1 MVDES
6 ADPLAHPNEPRLG
19 PAAAGDDLQRLIED
33 MRHKGLSAGQLEKLR
48 TSWEAAAHDP
58 MNKGRGGPTLP
69 ENSPHGRIPLPTRSP
84 EPAPSPPEAPEAP
97 EAADDRPE
105 VGELRDRTTP
115 WPGPETTV

>member
-6 ADPLAHPNEPRLG
+6 ADPQEQRLG

-33 MRHKGLSAGQLEKLR
+33 MRHKGLSPGQIEKVR

-69 ENSPHGRIPLPTRSP
+69 ENSPRGRIPLPAKP
-84 EPAPSPPEAPEAP
+84 QEPRPPTPEAR
-97 EAADDRPE
+97 EAADERT
-105 VGELRDRTTP
+105 ELEELLDRTTP
-115 WPGPETTV
+115 WPGPEANG